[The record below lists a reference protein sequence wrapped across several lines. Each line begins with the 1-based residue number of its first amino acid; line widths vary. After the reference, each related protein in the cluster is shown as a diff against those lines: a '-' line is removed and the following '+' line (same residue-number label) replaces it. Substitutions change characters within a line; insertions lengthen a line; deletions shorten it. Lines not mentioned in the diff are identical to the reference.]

1 MSKIAKRLTCLFIII
16 IIVLISPLI
25 VGKITQMQFTK
36 LINNLNYLEKNKGI
50 HLELLN
56 YQQGWLKS
64 KATFKISINKDKYRK
79 QEVTI
84 YNGPYIFNSSVHSFK
99 DHFNLAYFEGN
110 FNYGAID
117 IKDKIQVDPIKFNY
131 IGSMKY
137 DLSSSFM
144 ISFDK
149 FAANLKN
156 IYGLDSIINPSS
168 TQSYSM
174 KYLSGF
180 TGDISVQKGGI
191 LTFTTNPSVKT
202 IKINGKIN
210 EVKFNYNIAFPV
222 DKNNMQKSI
231 DANSSIKSIEL
242 SSASS
247 DIFEG
252 NWQTN
257 GSITEYDASGH
268 ANIYKKDIF
277 SINHDTKPT
286 KSIITSLKKGT
297 INFAKQINLNNNSVN
312 AYFKV
317 FANKANVKILS
328 KDKIKHEY
336 NYDPIDFKIGIY
348 NINFHNLL
356 KLENLMKKS
365 NKTDAGN
372 DDFAAKETQRM
383 ALYKQ
388 AISLI
393 NQDTALK
400 IEYGHIDGND
410 KLFINTTL
418 NWPTINPKYI
428 SSVFS
433 LIPTTQTKTN
443 ISISK
448 ALLSKNINF
457 IAKTIIPYATKDAKE
472 EKLINKQKSSTT
484 ADKKLQAKPDI
495 YKDPKLEFLTGLKNI
510 PVNIPN
516 DKLII
521 AMQKQLKI
529 YLNQLVSNRYID
541 INKDYYQTV
550 LESKGPIITA
560 NGIMVDTSYLAS
572 KFG

>member
-1 MSKIAKRLTCLFIII
+1 VSKIAKRLICLFIII

-64 KATFKISINKDKYRK
+64 KATFKISINKAKYYK
-79 QEVTI
+79 EEVTI

-110 FNYGAID
+110 FNYGAIN
-117 IKDKIQVDPIKFNY
+117 IQDKIQVDPIKFNY

-137 DLSSSFM
+137 NLSSSFM

-149 FAANLKN
+149 FAANL
-156 IYGLDSIINPSS
+156 INDDISDPSS
-168 TQSYSM
+168 
-174 KYLSGF
+174 F
-180 TGDISVQKGGI
+180 TGDISVQKGGV

-202 IKINGKIN
+202 IKINSKLN
-210 EVKFNYNIAFPV
+210 EVKFNYNMAFPV
-222 DKNNMQKSI
+222 DKNNMQRSFENISSIRSI
-231 DANSSIKSIEL
+231 DL
-242 SSASS
+242 SSTSS
-247 DIFEG
+247 NVFEDS
-252 NWQTN
+252 WQTN
-257 GSITEYDASGH
+257 NSITEHDVHGTT
-268 ANIYKKDIF
+268 NIYKNNIF
-277 SINHDTKPT
+277 DTNLNKKPT
-286 KSIITSLKKGT
+286 QSIITRLKKGT

-372 DDFAAKETQRM
+372 DDFAAKKTQRM

-393 NQDTALK
+393 NEDTALK
-400 IEYGHIDGND
+400 VEYGHIDGNK

-448 ALLSKNINF
+448 ALLSKNINL
-457 IAKTIIPYATKDAKE
+457 IAKTIIPYAIKDDKE
-472 EKLINKQKSSTT
+472 EKLINKQKSSST
-484 ADKKLQAKPDI
+484 ADKKAQAKPDT

-510 PVNIPN
+510 PVTTPN
-516 DKLII
+516 DKLIT
-521 AMQKQLKI
+521 ATQKQLKV
-529 YLNQLVSNRYID
+529 YLNQLVSNGYID
-541 INKDYYQTV
+541 IDKDYYQTV

-560 NGIMVDTSYLAS
+560 NGIIVNTNYLAS
-572 KFG
+572 KLN